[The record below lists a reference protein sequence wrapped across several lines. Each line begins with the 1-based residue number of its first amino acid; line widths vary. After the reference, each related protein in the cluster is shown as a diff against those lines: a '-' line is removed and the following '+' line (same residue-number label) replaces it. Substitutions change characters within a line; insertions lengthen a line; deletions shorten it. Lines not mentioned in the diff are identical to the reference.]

1 MRHMSIALVSAAFLV
16 AGAGA
21 ALAGVNVPELNME
34 LAVGS
39 SQWEW
44 RPQGEF
50 VGEKANAIPGVPDN
64 DGLNY
69 AYVGGGTWGGI
80 SLDWNITANPDP
92 FVFALIGVTNN
103 TNATQTI
110 SLITTLPIAPAITPS
125 SLIGGS
131 TQGGLTADADGGT
144 LATAGPG
151 TWLYRAMIDGVPVG
165 GIADLFGHL
174 TSASAGP
181 FGSGSVGVAQFGAP
195 IPSAP
200 GPAAFSTIGIMHT
213 FTLTPGDR
221 ATFTSSF
228 VVAVPSAGALPL
240 LGIAGMLGARRRRA

>member
-1 MRHMSIALVSAAFLV
+1 MRQLSIALVSAAALV
-16 AGAGA
+16 ASAGA
-21 ALAGVNVPELNME
+21 ALAGVNVPQLNME

-39 SQWEW
+39 QQWDW

-50 VGEKANAIPGVPDN
+50 VGAKANGSGIPDN
-64 DGLNY
+64 DGLNF
-69 AYVGGGTWGGI
+69 AYVGSGAWGGI

-110 SLITTLPIAPAITPS
+110 SLMTTLPIAPAIVPS
-125 SLIGGS
+125 SLMGGS
-131 TQGGLTADADGGT
+131 TQGGLTADGDGGT
-144 LATAGPG
+144 LSTAGPG

-165 GIADLFGHL
+165 GIADLFGHP
-174 TSASAGP
+174 TTATAAAFASGT
-181 FGSGSVGVAQFGAP
+181 VGTAQFGSP

-200 GPAAFSTIGIMHT
+200 GPAAFSTIGILHT

-228 VVAVPSAGALPL
+228 VVQVPSAGALPI
-240 LGIAGMLGARRRRA
+240 LGIAGLFGTRRRRA